1 MHSAVAVANHF
12 ITHSAKTLDGGKLQ
26 GLVYFAHGLR
36 LALVNLP
43 LVDEPLHANSDGVY
57 LPSLSRLGVSGQTLI
72 REPLRLPAQDASSP
86 TVPQL
91 NPDEPAITTIDL
103 VWNRFGS
110 FSSQHLSVFVRGAGG
125 PWDDAWH
132 NRATNATSVPLPNSK
147 IRLWFR
153 ELVIQENRDL
163 AAADGLDK
171 TVLMAR
177 MHPDGTRGDT

>member
-12 ITHSAKTLDGGKLQ
+12 LTRAAKTLEGGKLQ

-43 LVDEPLHANSDGVY
+43 LVDETLHANADGVVV
-57 LPSLSRLGVSGQTLI
+57 PSLSRLGIDEAALV
-72 REPLRLPAQDASSP
+72 RAPLQLPGSAAAQLPDDA
-86 TVPQL
+86 
-91 NPDEPAITTIDL
+91 PAITTIDL

-110 FSSQHLSVFVRGAGG
+110 FSSQHLAVFVRGAGG
-125 PWDDAWH
+125 PWDEAWN
-132 NRATNATSVPLPNSK
+132 NRAAGAASVPLPNSK
-147 IRLWFR
+147 IRQWFR

-171 TVLMAR
+171 TVLLAR
-177 MHPDGTRGDT
+177 MRGDTTSGDT